1 MKVFEVANINAGD
14 CTFHFNNT
22 IHGAGINISKK
33 IREAMVVTYYAD
45 GSRLRKLDK
54 LLQDVSN
61 IYLGGKKEGELAD
74 HEMNKIV
81 YQC

>member
-1 MKVFEVANINAGD
+1 
-14 CTFHFNNT
+14 
-22 IHGAGINISKK
+22 
-33 IREAMVVTYYAD
+33 MVVTYYAD